1 MNKTLKYFLLG
12 AMAFQA
18 TWADEDNLCST
29 SYAGASCVSLKNSGN
44 GYSKK
49 ISENVEQLFINN
61 KKNAEL
67 TNMETL
73 FYYYT
78 LPSSDGVAPSSTLS
92 IKTANIDV
100 PIDQNGGGRGGIR
113 QSVVGPYSHLKLI
126 STSNSGVNKIEGI
139 RIGIGANSISPLE
152 TNLKYQYLGAGTLDI
167 SIAKNTTSSSDS
179 SPLIFSGLIY
189 MGNGSS
195 LSVDSDKPIE
205 FKARM
210 QNSITYPQTK
220 YYLGDEIDDDSFAFD
235 FYYDGTEKSKD
246 KTSAIAENINLDFS
260 SSTFSNQGYLQ
271 IVGAGSEANIKL
283 TESGNAF
290 SNGTFNIKTDYLEHN
305 NASIIDALNNDI
317 DKGTH
322 QAFTENINWKEG
334 RISIFDYATLNITGN
349 VHNDIYGNILLV
361 DGGVLNITGDFKNN
375 GWILSGAIDT
385 RDFGYIN
392 VSGKSTLGK
401 DTQIA
406 LISSPDKII
415 LGNKAYLILKS
426 KGKIEPESTQ
436 SPLVDKNNIHL
447 FNAQKNNGKLI
458 NVSQS
463 YLNSNLNF
471 DTTLSNDKTEFYIT
485 LRPTD
490 EAKAKSV
497 EDLIKEASS
506 DSMEQIGFQQNK
518 QSIENKKIA
527 LIKLLQQESINGEK
541 LQEYKSLAKAEFMN
555 QKLSEIEAIINTQ
568 KQELMGLK
576 SDYDKAI
583 AEQNKELEGK
593 NLKDQAPIRKK
604 YNSLAEIKNYRDLEN
619 SIRDQE
625 YALEDIKKVLPEKNY
640 QEGKI
645 KQLEDINTKY
655 QTSNLY
661 NPSLL
666 DKTFKAANSYV
677 DELYNGATATIE
689 GLKFLTSH
697 DEIYQLKA
705 EYDSLTTKN
714 YASFDEFM
722 NARIENKIKQITNNE
737 DNLGE
742 ITQKYL
748 SSINSQYS
756 KFEKLVEDFRQKAS
770 DLRKE
775 KTIKQAELANNRKAA
790 QSDFDAL
797 INKIKSAPS
806 AEMIKIQQEISV
818 KEIALK
824 SDEQYQNL
832 LKQQESQEQYSDEW
846 YETYD
851 KINANESL
859 KAIDTLKTKYNTEK
873 SKQTRLKIKP
883 EDILSADENKLK
895 EYTDALNGTDQNQY
909 SAEKLKEY
917 AQVLLD
923 ANLAINGD
931 SSKGIKSGG
940 TKLNEELQK
949 KLFDLAK
956 EKVPE
961 LEEISEYLQSLRN
974 NKEEFIKNLIAAQ
987 SIDSLK
993 QRKMDILNGVKNLS
1007 DELAT
1012 SIIAHIKDDATLE
1025 NIVNDIEKNIDNLS
1039 TQNKNNSIA
1048 KTINIISATLTQNR
1062 MTLQSNPFNTNNP
1075 IAAAIEKL
1083 SKQRY
1088 AAEDTTT
1095 RIDAFDALQEVF
1107 SEEENQ
1113 TMDIWASVI
1122 GGYAQASGNSVI
1134 YGGSIGYDTLIG
1146 ESFILGIYGTYA
1158 YAKSNNDG
1166 GITAKS
1172 NNAQLG
1178 LYSRF
1183 FKNHHEVDVS
1193 ISHNIGFVNQER
1205 VMNILNVSSNQT
1217 ADYINQSSNLAIS
1230 YGYAFGIGE
1239 DTNFYL
1245 KPLIGASGA
1254 YNIAGNY
1261 EEKGLKFEQEGDSHF
1276 TLNINAALELRKY
1289 FKNGG
1294 YFYIIPGIDYLAY
1307 NSQKTITHKLGGVK
1321 IISPVENNNKIYY
1334 TALAG
1339 GEFKI
1344 NKSIFGF
1351 GSLGVKIAMD
1361 EQYYN
1366 GSIGMRYKF

>member
-1 MNKTLKYFLLG
+1 MKKTLFLLG
-12 AMAFQA
+12 AIAFQA
-18 TWADEDNLCST
+18 TQANESDLCST
-29 SYAGASCVSLKNSGN
+29 SYAGASCMSLKNSGN

-49 ISENVEQLFINN
+49 ISENVEQLLINN
-61 KKNAEL
+61 GKNAEL
-67 TNMETL
+67 TNMATL

-78 LPSSDGVAPSSTLS
+78 LPSIDGSTPSSTLS

-113 QSVVGPYSHLKLI
+113 QSVIGPYSHAKLI

-152 TNLKYQYLGAGTLDI
+152 TNLKYQYLQAGSLDI
-167 SIAKNTTSSSDS
+167 SIAKNTSNSTDS

-195 LSVDSDKPIE
+195 LNVDSDKPIE

-210 QNSITYPQTK
+210 QNSITYPKTK
-220 YYLGDEIDDDSFAFD
+220 FYLGDEVDNDSFAFD
-235 FYYDGTEKSKD
+235 FYYDGIEKSKD
-246 KTSAIAENINLDFS
+246 KTSTIAQNINLNLS

-271 IVGAGSEANIKL
+271 ISGAGSGANIKL
-283 TESGNAF
+283 SGSGNAF
-290 SNGTFNIKTDYLEHN
+290 SNGVFNTKADYLEHN

-322 QAFTENINWKEG
+322 QTFTENINWKEG

-349 VHNDIYGNILLV
+349 VHNGTYGNILLV

-406 LISSPDKII
+406 LISSPNKII
-415 LGNKAYLILKS
+415 SGNKAYLILKS
-426 KGKIEPESTQ
+426 KGQIESESSQ

-447 FNAQKNNGKLI
+447 FNAQKNNGALI

-506 DSMEQIGFQQNK
+506 NLIEQIRFQQNK
-518 QSIENKKIA
+518 QNIASKKIA
-527 LIKLLQQESINGEK
+527 LSKLLEQKSINTEK
-541 LQEYKSLAKAEFMN
+541 LQEYKSLAQATFMN
-555 QKLSEIEAIINTQ
+555 QKISEIEATINNQ
-568 KQELMGLK
+568 KQELATLK
-576 SDYDKAI
+576 PAYDNAI

-593 NLKDQAPIRKK
+593 NLKEQAPIRKR
-604 YNSLAEIKNYRDLEN
+604 YNSLAEIKNYNDLKN
-619 SIRDQE
+619 SILNQE
-625 YALEDIKKVLPEKNY
+625 YALEDIKNALTERTY
-640 QEGKI
+640 QEAKI
-645 KQLEDINTKY
+645 KELEDISAKY
-655 QTSNLY
+655 QASNLY
-661 NPSLL
+661 NPDLL
-666 DKTFKAANSYV
+666 EKIYKAANSYIDQLYAGV
-677 DELYNGATATIE
+677 DGTFE
-689 GLKFLTSH
+689 GLKFLNAH
-697 DEIYQLKA
+697 EEIYELKK
-705 EYDSLTTKN
+705 EYDTQTNKSYPT
-714 YASFDEFM
+714 FDEFM
-722 NARIENKIKQITNNE
+722 NARVENKIKQIIDSDTN
-737 DNLGE
+737 LQE

-748 SSINSQYS
+748 SSINTQYS
-756 KFEKLVEDFRQKAS
+756 KFEKLVGDFRQKAS
-770 DLRKE
+770 DLRAE
-775 KTIKQAELANNRKAA
+775 KQIKQAELSNNKRAA

-797 INKIKSAPS
+797 INKIKQAPS
-806 AEMIKIQQEISV
+806 AEMIKIQQEISA
-818 KEIALK
+818 KETALK
-824 SDEQYQNL
+824 SDEQYQSL
-832 LKQQESQEQYSDEW
+832 LKQQESQEKYSDEW
-846 YETYD
+846 YDTYD
-851 KINANESL
+851 KINANENF
-859 KAIDTLKTKYNTEK
+859 KAIETLKTKYNTERV
-873 SKQTRLKIKP
+873 KQTRLKIKP
-883 EDILSADENKLK
+883 EDILSADESKLK
-895 EYTDALNGTDQNQY
+895 GYVDALNQTDENKY
-909 SAEKLKEY
+909 SPEKLKEY
-917 AQVLLD
+917 AQSLVD

-931 SSKGIKSGG
+931 SAKGIKSGG

-961 LEEISEYLQSLRN
+961 LEEISQYLQSLRN
-974 NKEEFIKNLIAAQ
+974 NKEEFIKNLIASE
-987 SIDSLK
+987 SIDSAK

-1025 NIVNDIEKNIDNLS
+1025 NIVNAVEKNIDNLA
-1039 TQNKNNSIA
+1039 TQSKNNSIA
-1048 KTINIISATLTQNR
+1048 KTVNLISASLTQNR

-1075 IAAAIEKL
+1075 IAIAIEKL

-1088 AAEDTTT
+1088 ATEDTTT

-1113 TMDIWASVI
+1113 RMDIWASVI

-1134 YGGSIGYDTLIG
+1134 YGGSVGYDTLIG

-1183 FKNHHEVDVS
+1183 FKDHHEVDMS

-1205 VMNILNVSSNQT
+1205 MMNILNVSSSQT

-1230 YGYAFGIGE
+1230 YGYAFEMGE

-1245 KPLIGASGA
+1245 KPLVGASGT

-1261 EEKGLKFEQEGDSHF
+1261 EEKGLRFEQEGSAHF
-1276 TLNINAALELRKY
+1276 MLNINAALEFRKY

-1307 NSQKTITHKLGGVK
+1307 NSQKSIAYKLGGIK
-1321 IISPVENNNKIYY
+1321 IISPIENNNKIYY
-1334 TALAG
+1334 TAMAG

-1344 NKSIFGF
+1344 SKSLFGF
-1351 GSLGVKIAMD
+1351 GSLGLKIAME

>member
-12 AMAFQA
+12 AIAFQ
-18 TWADEDNLCST
+18 TTQADDNNLCST
-29 SYAGASCVSLKNSGN
+29 SYAGASCMTLKNSNN

-49 ISENVEQLFINN
+49 ISENVEQLLIENG
-61 KKNAEL
+61 KNVEL
-67 TNMETL
+67 PNIGTL

-78 LPSSDGVAPSSTLS
+78 LPSSDGSTPSSTLS
-92 IKTANIDV
+92 IKSANIDV
-100 PIDQNGGGRGGIR
+100 PIDQNGSGRGGIR
-113 QSVVGPYSHLKLI
+113 QSVIGPYSHLKLI
-126 STSNSGVNKIEGI
+126 STSSSGVNKIEGI

-152 TNLKYQYLGAGTLDI
+152 TNLKYQYLQGGSLDI
-167 SIAKNTTSSSDS
+167 SIAKNTANSSDS

-205 FKARM
+205 FKAKM
-210 QNSITYPQTK
+210 QNSITYPKTK
-220 YYLGDEIDDDSFAFD
+220 YYLGDEVDDDSFAFD
-235 FYYDGTEKSKD
+235 FYYDGIEKSKD
-246 KTSAIAENINLDFS
+246 KTSTIAQNINLNLS

-271 IVGAGSEANIKL
+271 ISGAGSVTNIKL
-283 TESGNAF
+283 SGSANAF
-290 SNGTFNIKTDYLEHN
+290 SNGTFGIKTDDLEHN
-305 NASIIDALNNDI
+305 NASIIDALNNNI

-322 QAFTENINWKEG
+322 QLFTENINWKEG

-349 VHNDIYGNILLV
+349 VHNDTYGNILLV

-406 LISSPDKII
+406 LISSPNKII

-426 KGKIEPESTQ
+426 NGKIESQSTQ
-436 SPLVDKNNIHL
+436 PSVIDKNNIHL
-447 FNAQKNNGKLI
+447 FNAQKNNGNLI

-490 EAKAKSV
+490 AAKAKSV

-506 DSMEQIGFQQNK
+506 DSMEQIRFQQNK
-518 QSIENKKIA
+518 QNIESKKIA
-527 LIKLLQQESINGEK
+527 LIKLLQQESINAEK
-541 LQEYKSLAKAEFMN
+541 LQEYKNLAKAEFMN
-555 QKLSEIEAIINTQ
+555 QKLSEIQITINTQ
-568 KQELMGLK
+568 KQELARLK
-576 SDYDKAI
+576 PAYDNAI
-583 AEQNKELEGK
+583 TEQNKELEGK
-593 NLKDQAPIRKK
+593 NLKEQAPIRKK

-625 YALEDIKKVLPEKNY
+625 YALEDIKDILPKKTY
-640 QEGKI
+640 QESKI

-655 QTSNLY
+655 QASSLY
-661 NPSLL
+661 NPDLL
-666 DKTFKAANSYV
+666 DKTFKAANSYIN
-677 DELYNGATATIE
+677 ELYNGVEGTIE
-689 GLKFLTSH
+689 GLKFLTTH
-697 DEIYQLKA
+697 EEIYQLKK
-705 EYDSLTTKN
+705 EYDSQATKD
-714 YASFDEFM
+714 YATFDEFM
-722 NARIENKIKQITNNE
+722 NARVENKIKQIIHSD
-737 DNLGE
+737 DNLEE
-742 ITQKYL
+742 ITQRYL
-748 SSINSQYS
+748 SSINTQYD

-770 DLRKE
+770 DLRAE
-775 KTIKQAELANNRKAA
+775 KTIKQAELTTNKKAA

-797 INKIKSAPS
+797 VNKIKSLPS
-806 AEMIKIQQEISV
+806 SEMIKTQQEISA
-818 KEIALK
+818 KQTALN

-832 LKQQESQEQYSDEW
+832 LKQQESQEKYSDEW

-851 KINANESL
+851 KINENENVRM
-859 KAIDTLKTKYNTEK
+859 IETLKTKYNIEK
-873 SKQTRLKIKP
+873 SKQARLKIKP
-883 EDILSADENKLK
+883 EDILNADENKLK
-895 EYTDALNGTDQNQY
+895 EYTDALNKSDENQY
-909 SAEKLKEY
+909 SPEKIKEY
-917 AQVLLD
+917 AQVLAD

-931 SSKGIKSGG
+931 SAKGIKSGG

-961 LEEISEYLQSLRN
+961 LEEISQYLQSLRN
-974 NKEEFIKNLIAAQ
+974 NKEEFIKNLITAE
-987 SIDSLK
+987 SIDSIK

-1012 SIIAHIKDDATLE
+1012 SIIAHIKDDSTLE
-1025 NIVNDIEKNIDNLS
+1025 NIVNAVEKNMDNLS

-1048 KTINIISATLTQNR
+1048 KTVNLISTSLTQNR
-1062 MTLQSNPFNTNNP
+1062 MTLQSNPFNTNNS
-1075 IAAAIEKL
+1075 ITTAIEKL

-1134 YGGSIGYDTLIG
+1134 YGGSVGYDTLIG

-1183 FKNHHEVDVS
+1183 FKDHHEVDMS

-1205 VMNILNVSSNQT
+1205 VMNILNVSSSQT

-1276 TLNINAALELRKY
+1276 TLNINAALEFRKY

-1307 NSQKTITHKLGGVK
+1307 NSQKTIAYKLGGVK
-1321 IISPVENNNKIYY
+1321 IISPIENNNKIYY
-1334 TALAG
+1334 TMMGG

-1344 NKSIFGF
+1344 SKSIFGF

-1366 GSIGMRYKF
+1366 GSVGMRYKF